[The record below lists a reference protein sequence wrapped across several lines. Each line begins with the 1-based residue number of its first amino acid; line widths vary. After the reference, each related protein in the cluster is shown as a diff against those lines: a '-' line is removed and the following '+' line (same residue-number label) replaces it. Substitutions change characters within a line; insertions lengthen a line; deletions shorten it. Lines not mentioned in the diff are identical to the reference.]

1 MPQDNEFGMTEFK
14 FPHELEEEK
23 KLEISAEE
31 DKIEIEIEDDTP
43 EEDRGRKPMD
53 IEAVKKLEVEVDEL
67 DKYSAEAKEKM
78 VQMKKVWHDERR
90 AKEEAARER
99 EEAVRVARQLF
110 DENKKLKQAYSTGE
124 KTYIETVQNATEL
137 ELEVAK
143 RGYKEALETGDS
155 DRIVEAQARLNDA
168 AIKSDKVKNFRPSAL
183 QDEENEVQIPQLQ
196 EKPIAPDTKT
206 QQWTEKNPWFGPKK
220 SMTAY
225 ALGLHEELIDEYGK
239 TFVGTDQYFQR
250 IDKEM
255 RKVFSEYFDT
265 LEPQTKVDVEDEPQK
280 TQPKTKPSTVVA
292 PATRSTSS
300 KQIKLAPRQVALA
313 RKLGLTPEQYAR
325 ELLKMEARNG

>member
-1 MPQDNEFGMTEFK
+1 MAENNEFGMQEFK
-14 FPHELEEEK
+14 FPHELDEDK
-23 KLEISAEE
+23 NVSISAEE
-31 DKIEIEIEDDTP
+31 DRIEIEIEDDTP
-43 EEDRGRKPMD
+43 PEDRGVKPMPKE
-53 IEAVKKLEVEVDEL
+53 IVQKLEEDEL
-67 DKYSAEAKEKM
+67 DKYSAEAKEKLA
-78 VQMKKVWHDERR
+78 QLKKVWHDERR
-90 AKEEAARER
+90 RADSSDRER
-99 EEAVRVARQLF
+99 EEAINVAQRLF
-110 DENKKLKQAYSTGE
+110 EENKKLKQAYSTGE

-155 DRIVEAQARLNDA
+155 DRIVEAQAKLNSA
-168 AIKSDKVKNFRPSAL
+168 AIKSDKVKDFRPSAL
-183 QDEENEVQIPQLQ
+183 QEQENEVQIPQLQ
-196 EKPIAPDTKT
+196 ERPVTPDAKT
-206 QQWTEKNPWFGPKK
+206 QEWTEKNAWFGPKK

-265 LEPQTKVDVEDEPQK
+265 LEPQTKVDVEEESKPSQK
-280 TQPKTKPSTVVA
+280 SKPSTVVA

-300 KQIKLAPRQVALA
+300 KQIRLKPSQIALA
-313 RKLGLTPEQYAR
+313 KKLGLSPEQYAR

>member
-1 MPQDNEFGMTEFK
+1 MAENNEFGMQEFK

-23 KLEISAEE
+23 NVSVSAEE
-31 DKIEIEIEDDTP
+31 DRIEIEIEDDTP
-43 EEDRGRKPMD
+43 EQDRGVTPMPKV
-53 IEAVKKLEVEVDEL
+53 IVQKLEEDEL
-67 DKYSAEAKEKM
+67 DKYSAEAREKLT
-78 VQMKKVWHDERR
+78 QLKKVWHDERR
-90 AKEEAARER
+90 EKEAALREQQ
-99 EEAVRVARQLF
+99 EAVRVAQRLF

-155 DRIVEAQARLNDA
+155 DRIVEAQAKLNSA
-168 AIKSDKVKNFRPSAL
+168 AIKSDKVKNFQPSAL
-183 QDEENEVQIPQLQ
+183 QEEENEVQIPQLQ
-196 EKPIAPDTKT
+196 ERPVTPDAKT
-206 QQWTEKNPWFGPKK
+206 QEWTEKNAWFGPKK

-239 TFVGTDQYFQR
+239 GFVGTDQYFQR

-265 LEPQTKVDVEDEPQK
+265 LEPQTKVDVEEESKPS
-280 TQPKTKPSTVVA
+280 PKSKPSTVVA

-300 KQIKLAPRQVALA
+300 KQIRLKPSQIALA
-313 RKLGLTPEQYAR
+313 RKLGLSPEQYAR

>member
-1 MPQDNEFGMTEFK
+1 MAENNEFGMQEFK
-14 FPHELEEEK
+14 FPHELEEDK
-23 KLEISAEE
+23 NVSVSAEE
-31 DKIEIEIEDDTP
+31 DRIEIEIEDDTP
-43 EEDRGRKPMD
+43 PEDRGVKPMPKE
-53 IEAVKKLEVEVDEL
+53 IVQKLEEDEL
-67 DKYSAEAKEKM
+67 DKYSAEAKEKLA
-78 VQMKKVWHDERR
+78 QLKKVWHDERR
-90 AKEEAARER
+90 RADSSDRER
-99 EEAVRVARQLF
+99 EEAINVAQRLF
-110 DENKKLKQAYSTGE
+110 EENKKLKQAYSTGE

-155 DRIVEAQARLNDA
+155 DRIVEAQAKLNSA
-168 AIKSDKVKNFRPSAL
+168 AIKSDKVKDFRPSAL
-183 QDEENEVQIPQLQ
+183 QEQENELQIPQLQ
-196 EKPIAPDTKT
+196 EKAVTPDAKT
-206 QQWTEKNPWFGPKK
+206 QEWTEKNAWFGPKK

-265 LEPQTKVDVEDEPQK
+265 LEPQTKVDVEEESKPSQK
-280 TQPKTKPSTVVA
+280 SKPSTVVA

-300 KQIKLAPRQVALA
+300 KQIRLKPSQIALA
-313 RKLGLTPEQYAR
+313 RKLGLSPEQYAR

>member
-1 MPQDNEFGMTEFK
+1 MAENNEFGMQEFK
-14 FPHELEEEK
+14 FPHELDEDK
-23 KLEISAEE
+23 NVSISAEE
-31 DKIEIEIEDDTP
+31 DRIEIEIEDDTP
-43 EEDRGRKPMD
+43 PEDRGVKPMPKE
-53 IEAVKKLEVEVDEL
+53 IVQKLEEDEL
-67 DKYSAEAKEKM
+67 DKYSAEAKEKLA
-78 VQMKKVWHDERR
+78 QLKKVWHDERR
-90 AKEEAARER
+90 RADSSDRER
-99 EEAVRVARQLF
+99 EEAINVAQRLF
-110 DENKKLKQAYSTGE
+110 EENKKLKQAYSTGE

-155 DRIVEAQARLNDA
+155 DRIVEAQAKLNSA
-168 AIKSDKVKNFRPSAL
+168 AIKSDKVKDFRPSAL
-183 QDEENEVQIPQLQ
+183 QEQENEVQIPQLQ
-196 EKPIAPDTKT
+196 ERVVTPDAKT
-206 QQWTEKNPWFGPKK
+206 QEWTEKNAWFGPKK

-265 LEPQTKVDVEDEPQK
+265 LEPQTKVDVEEESKPSQK
-280 TQPKTKPSTVVA
+280 SKPSTVVA

-300 KQIKLAPRQVALA
+300 KQIRLKPSQIALA
-313 RKLGLTPEQYAR
+313 RKLGLSPEQYAR

>member
-1 MPQDNEFGMTEFK
+1 MAENNEFGMQEFK
-14 FPHELEEEK
+14 FPHELEEDK
-23 KLEISAEE
+23 NVSVSAEE
-31 DKIEIEIEDDTP
+31 DRIEIEIEDDTP
-43 EEDRGRKPMD
+43 PEDRGVKPMPKE
-53 IEAVKKLEVEVDEL
+53 IVQKLEEDEL
-67 DKYSAEAKEKM
+67 DKYSAEAKEKLA
-78 VQMKKVWHDERR
+78 QLKKVWHDERR
-90 AKEEAARER
+90 RADSSDRER
-99 EEAVRVARQLF
+99 EEAINVAQRLF
-110 DENKKLKQAYSTGE
+110 EENKKLKQAYSTGE

-155 DRIVEAQARLNDA
+155 DRIVEAQAKLNSA
-168 AIKSDKVKNFRPSAL
+168 AIKSDKVKDFRPSAL
-183 QDEENEVQIPQLQ
+183 QEQENELQIPQLQ
-196 EKPIAPDTKT
+196 EKVATPDAKT
-206 QQWTEKNPWFGPKK
+206 QEWTEKNAWFGPKK

-265 LEPQTKVDVEDEPQK
+265 LEPQTKVDVEEESKPSQK
-280 TQPKTKPSTVVA
+280 SKPSTVVA

-300 KQIKLAPRQVALA
+300 KQIRLKPSQIALA
-313 RKLGLTPEQYAR
+313 KKLGLSPEQYAR
-325 ELLKMEARNG
+325 ELIKMEARNG

>member
-1 MPQDNEFGMTEFK
+1 MAENNEFGMQEFK
-14 FPHELEEEK
+14 FPHELDEDK
-23 KLEISAEE
+23 NVSVSTEE
-31 DKIEIEIEDDTP
+31 DRIEIEIDDDTP
-43 EEDRGRKPMD
+43 EQDRGVTPMPKV
-53 IEAVKKLEVEVDEL
+53 IVQKLEEDEL
-67 DKYSAEAKEKM
+67 DKYSAEAREKLT
-78 VQMKKVWHDERR
+78 QLKKVWHDERR
-90 AKEEAARER
+90 EKEAALREQQ
-99 EEAVRVARQLF
+99 EAVRVAQRLF

-155 DRIVEAQARLNDA
+155 DRIVEAQAKLNSA
-168 AIKSDKVKNFRPSAL
+168 AIKSDKVKNFQPSAL
-183 QDEENEVQIPQLQ
+183 QEHENEVQIPQLQ
-196 EKPIAPDTKT
+196 ERPVTPDAKT
-206 QQWTEKNPWFGPKK
+206 QEWTEKNAWFGPKK

-239 TFVGTDQYFQR
+239 GFVGTDQYFQR

-265 LEPQTKVDVEDEPQK
+265 LEPQTKVDVEEESKPS
-280 TQPKTKPSTVVA
+280 PKSKPSTVVA

-300 KQIKLAPRQVALA
+300 KQIRLKPSQIALA
-313 RKLGLTPEQYAR
+313 RKLGLSPEQYAR

>member
-1 MPQDNEFGMTEFK
+1 MPEDNEFGMQEFK

-23 KLEISAEE
+23 NLAISAEE
-31 DKIEIEIEDDTP
+31 DKIEIEIDDDTP
-43 EEDRGRKPMD
+43 PEDRGVKPMPKE
-53 IEAVKKLEVEVDEL
+53 IVQKLEEDEL
-67 DKYSAEAKEKM
+67 DKYSAEAKEKLA
-78 VQMKKVWHDERR
+78 QLKKVWHDERR
-90 AKEEAARER
+90 EKEAALREQQ
-99 EEAVRVARQLF
+99 EAVRVAQRLF

-155 DRIVEAQARLNDA
+155 DRIVEAQAKLNAA
-168 AIKSDKVKNFRPSAL
+168 AIKSDKVKDFRPSAL
-183 QDEENEVQIPQLQ
+183 QEEENEVQIPQLQ
-196 EKPIAPDTKT
+196 ERVVTPDAKT
-206 QQWTEKNPWFGPKK
+206 QEWTEKNAWFGPKK

-239 TFVGTDQYFQR
+239 GFVGTDQYFQR

-255 RKVFSEYFDT
+255 RKVFSEYFDA
-265 LEPQTKVDVEDEPQK
+265 LEPQTKVEVEEESKPS
-280 TQPKTKPSTVVA
+280 PKSKPSTVVA

-300 KQIKLAPRQVALA
+300 KQIRLKPSQIALA
-313 RKLGLTPEQYAR
+313 RKLGLSPEQYAR

>member
-1 MPQDNEFGMTEFK
+1 MAENNEFGMQEFK
-14 FPHELEEEK
+14 FPHELDEDK
-23 KLEISAEE
+23 NVSVSAEE
-31 DKIEIEIEDDTP
+31 DRIEIEIEDDTP
-43 EEDRGRKPMD
+43 PEDRGVTPMPKV
-53 IEAVKKLEVEVDEL
+53 IVQKLEEDEL
-67 DKYSAEAKEKM
+67 DKYSAEAREKLT
-78 VQMKKVWHDERR
+78 QLKKVWHDERR
-90 AKEEAARER
+90 RADSSDRER
-99 EEAVRVARQLF
+99 EEAINVAQRLF
-110 DENKKLKQAYSTGE
+110 EENKKLKQAYSTGE

-155 DRIVEAQARLNDA
+155 DRIVEAQAKLNSA
-168 AIKSDKVKNFRPSAL
+168 AIKSDKVKDFRPSAL
-183 QDEENEVQIPQLQ
+183 QEQENEVQIPQLQ
-196 EKPIAPDTKT
+196 ERVVTPDAKT
-206 QQWTEKNPWFGPKK
+206 QEWTEKNAWFGPKK

-265 LEPQTKVDVEDEPQK
+265 LEPQTKVDVEEESKPSQK
-280 TQPKTKPSTVVA
+280 SKPSTVVA

-300 KQIKLAPRQVALA
+300 KQIRLKPSQIALA
-313 RKLGLTPEQYAR
+313 RKLGLSPEQYAR

>member
-1 MPQDNEFGMTEFK
+1 MAENNEFGMQEFK
-14 FPHELEEEK
+14 FPHELDEDK
-23 KLEISAEE
+23 NVSVSAEE
-31 DKIEIEIEDDTP
+31 DRIEIEIEDDTP
-43 EEDRGRKPMD
+43 PEDRGVKPMPKE
-53 IEAVKKLEVEVDEL
+53 IVQKLEEDEL
-67 DKYSAEAKEKM
+67 DKYSAEAKEKLA
-78 VQMKKVWHDERR
+78 QLKKVWHDERR
-90 AKEEAARER
+90 RADSSDRER
-99 EEAVRVARQLF
+99 EEAINVAQRLF
-110 DENKKLKQAYSTGE
+110 EENKKLKQAYSTGE

-155 DRIVEAQARLNDA
+155 DRIVEAQAKLNSA
-168 AIKSDKVKNFRPSAL
+168 AIKSDKVKDFRPSTL
-183 QDEENEVQIPQLQ
+183 QEEENEVQIPQLQ
-196 EKPIAPDTKT
+196 ERPVTPDAKT
-206 QQWTEKNPWFGPKK
+206 QEWTEKNAWFGPKK

-265 LEPQTKVDVEDEPQK
+265 LEPQTKVDVEEESKPSQK
-280 TQPKTKPSTVVA
+280 SKPSTVVA

-300 KQIKLAPRQVALA
+300 KQIRLKPSQIALA
-313 RKLGLTPEQYAR
+313 RKLGLSPEQYAR